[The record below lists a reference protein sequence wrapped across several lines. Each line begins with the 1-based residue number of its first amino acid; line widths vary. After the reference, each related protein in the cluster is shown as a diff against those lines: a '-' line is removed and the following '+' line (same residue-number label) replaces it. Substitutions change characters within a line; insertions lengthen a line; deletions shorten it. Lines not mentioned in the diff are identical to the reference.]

1 MSWFSVLKDIDSAT
15 DKVAEMFT
23 VKFENDEKFA
33 KMMMDSIL
41 SDIKQGKSMQ
51 EVINEVSEVLS
62 SSENIREFLLD
73 EQFMEILEPDAL
85 SEIDFI
91 KVAEEI
97 VPPIY
102 EGLMNHLNKSILKGF
117 LPNSKT
123 KILKL
128 LSDELALPTFLK
140 DLQTSKLL
148 NKKKTMQLLNQL
160 QKEGPIMIEYW
171 NDQEGVLTPEEQ
183 DIAVGNF
190 NYVKLILEKIAER
203 NKSDKQT
210 SGSLGGQR
218 GKNIDELYRIFDEL
232 KENPSDEL
240 YQQAETI
247 LINNGDLRK
256 ISKYNHCEKYSELV
270 GNIPENYKWLYKI
283 FGIGCKYTPLDDYN
297 CAQVAKFY
305 EIVTVKNLLPKEIQ
319 KAYPLDN
326 PVILKNALITI
337 SSSPTLNGALRN
349 VKTNVSDSSNVAL
362 YPDVFYNKLP
372 SFLIL
377 EDIVEDGE
385 LWDFDDITD
394 EEKKILNSKLP
405 EMKKQV
411 EKYFDKVEFEDISVW
426 QTKPEWAAKIKN
438 ASERMEEWDAFD
450 TMDNEEWR
458 VIENLQPK
466 TYSEL
471 GEILRNQ
478 GSAIWDKPTKEHKT
492 LTGLVFIKILRLLG
506 WAMGEEKLKDSK
518 ITLKMANSEYKI
530 IREKLMDITK
540 EHLKVFADKFKTLK
554 DKTAKKVFE
563 NLQKNGLLG
572 GSDE

>member
-1 MSWFSVLKDIDSAT
+1 MSWFNVLKDIDSAT

-62 SSENIREFLLD
+62 STENIRDFLLD

-97 VPPIY
+97 VPPMY
-102 EGLMNHLNKSILKGF
+102 EGLVNHLNKSILKGF
-117 LPNSKT
+117 LPDSKT

-148 NKKKTMQLLNQL
+148 GQKKTMQLLNQL
-160 QKEGPIMIEYW
+160 QKEGPEMIRNW
-171 NDQEGVLTPEEQ
+171 NAQSEALTVEEE

-190 NYVKLILEKIAER
+190 HNVKLILEKIAER
-203 NKSDKQT
+203 NKSSKQT
-210 SGSLGGQR
+210 SGSFGGQK
-218 GKNIDELYRIFDEL
+218 GKNIDELYRIFDGL

-247 LINNGDLRK
+247 LTNNGDLRK
-256 ISKYNHCEKYSELV
+256 SKYNHTEKYPELV
-270 GNIPENYKWLYKI
+270 GNVPENYKWLYKI
-283 FGIGCKYTPLDDYN
+283 FGVGGKYTSLDDYN

-305 EIVTVKNLLPKEIQ
+305 EIAKEKKYLPEEIQ
-319 KAYPLDN
+319 NAYQLVE

-492 LTGLVFIKILRLLG
+492 LTGLVFIKILRILG
-506 WAMGEEKLKDSK
+506 WTMGEEKLKDSK

-530 IREKLMDITK
+530 IRETLMDITK

-554 DKTAKKVFE
+554 DAKTKKVFE

>member
-97 VPPIY
+97 VPPMY
-102 EGLMNHLNKSILKGF
+102 EVLVNHLNKSILKGF
-117 LPNSKT
+117 LPDSKT

-140 DLQTSKLL
+140 DLQTSKMGGQ
-148 NKKKTMQLLNQL
+148 KKTMQLLNQL
-160 QKEGPIMIEYW
+160 QKEGPEMIRNW
-171 NDQEGVLTPEEQ
+171 NAQSEALTVEEE

-190 NYVKLILEKIAER
+190 HNVKLILEKIAER
-203 NKSDKQT
+203 NKSSKQT
-210 SGSLGGQR
+210 SGSLGGQK
-218 GKNIDELYRIFDEL
+218 GQNIDELYRIFDGL

-247 LINNGDLRK
+247 LTNNGDLRK
-256 ISKYNHCEKYSELV
+256 SKYNHTEKYPELV
-270 GNIPENYKWLYKI
+270 GNVPENYKWLYKI
-283 FGIGCKYTPLDDYN
+283 FGVGGKYTSLDDYN

-305 EIVTVKNLLPKEIQ
+305 EIAKEKKYLPEEIQ
-319 KAYPLDN
+319 NAYQLVE

-337 SSSPTLNGALRN
+337 SSSPTLNVALRN

-492 LTGLVFIKILRLLG
+492 LTGLAFIKILRVLG
-506 WAMGEEKLKDSK
+506 WTMGEEKLKDSK

-554 DKTAKKVFE
+554 DAKTKKVFE

>member
-62 SSENIREFLLD
+62 SSENIRDFLLD

-97 VPPIY
+97 VPPMY
-102 EGLMNHLNKSILKGF
+102 EGLVNHLNKSILKGF
-117 LPNSKT
+117 LPDSKT

-140 DLQTSKLL
+140 DLQTSKMGGQ
-148 NKKKTMQLLNQL
+148 KKTMQLLNQL
-160 QKEGPIMIEYW
+160 QKEGPEMIRNW
-171 NDQEGVLTPEEQ
+171 NAQSEALTVEEE

-190 NYVKLILEKIAER
+190 HNVKLILEKIAER
-203 NKSDKQT
+203 NKSSKQT
-210 SGSLGGQR
+210 SGSLGGQK
-218 GKNIDELYRIFDEL
+218 GQNIDELYRIFDGL

-247 LINNGDLRK
+247 LTNNGDLRK
-256 ISKYNHCEKYSELV
+256 SKYNHTEKYPELV
-270 GNIPENYKWLYKI
+270 GNVPENYKWLYKI
-283 FGIGCKYTPLDDYN
+283 FGVGGKYTSLDDYN

-305 EIVTVKNLLPKEIQ
+305 EIAKEKKYLPEEIQ
-319 KAYPLDN
+319 NAYQLVE

-405 EMKKQV
+405 EMEKQV

-492 LTGLVFIKILRLLG
+492 LTGLAFIKILRVLG
-506 WAMGEEKLKDSK
+506 WTMGEEKLKDSK

-530 IREKLMDITK
+530 IRETLMDITK

-554 DKTAKKVFE
+554 DAKTKKVFE

>member
-1 MSWFSVLKDIDSAT
+1 MSWFNVLKDIDSAT

-62 SSENIREFLLD
+62 STENIRDFLLD

-102 EGLMNHLNKSILKGF
+102 EVLVNHLNKSILKGF
-117 LPNSKT
+117 LPDSKT

-148 NKKKTMQLLNQL
+148 GQKKTMQLLNQL
-160 QKEGPIMIEYW
+160 QKEGPEMIRNW
-171 NDQEGVLTPEEQ
+171 NAQSEALTVEEE

-190 NYVKLILEKIAER
+190 HNVKLILEKIAER
-203 NKSDKQT
+203 NKSSKQT
-210 SGSLGGQR
+210 SGSFGGQK
-218 GKNIDELYRIFDEL
+218 GKNIDELYRIFDGL

-247 LINNGDLRK
+247 LTNNGDLRK
-256 ISKYNHCEKYSELV
+256 SKYNHTEKYPELV
-270 GNIPENYKWLYKI
+270 GNVPENYKWLYKI
-283 FGIGCKYTPLDDYN
+283 FGVGGKYTSLDDYN

-305 EIVTVKNLLPKEIQ
+305 EIAKEKKYLPEEIQ
-319 KAYPLDN
+319 NAYQLVE

-492 LTGLVFIKILRLLG
+492 LTGLVFIKILRILG
-506 WAMGEEKLKDSK
+506 WTMGEEKLKDSK

-530 IREKLMDITK
+530 IRETLMDITK

-554 DKTAKKVFE
+554 DAKTKKVFE